1 MVVKVG
7 TFNVL
12 NLARPGERYY
22 PDEKPYSAAEY
33 EKKAAWIVGQLGRM
47 DADLVGFQE
56 VFHEDALR
64 DVCAR
69 SQQFAD
75 GTGDCLVAAH
85 YGFWLV
91 ERRVVRVQLPHSRES
106 LLRVALVEDAR
117 HVRAQQ
123 RCGR

>member
-7 TFNVL
+7 TFNVF
-12 NLARPGERYY
+12 NLARPGEPYY

-33 EKKAAWIVGQLGRM
+33 EKKAAWIAGQLGRM

-69 SQQFAD
+69 SQEFAD
-75 GTGDCLVAAH
+75 GTI
-85 YGFWLV
+85 
-91 ERRVVRVQLPHSRES
+91 
-106 LLRVALVEDAR
+106 VALGADGDRGPRLSLAEPWPAQRPRQAR
-117 HVRAQQ
+117 P
-123 RCGR
+123 